1 MPLDIPEEDLQRCHD
16 VFGILSWRA
25 IKGQSIFITG
35 GTGFIGKWLL
45 ATLLDA
51 NEKLNLDCS
60 ITVLSRDPAAF
71 KHRNLIG
78 NRMLFGGKL
87 VRQPAFVQLKQGR
100 PEAVRVEG
108 GLADSDQIM
117 ANTLFLGTYPGLT
130 AEMHQAK
137 IGVIQ
142 SFAIGQRHV

>member
-16 VFGILSWRA
+16 LFGILSWRA
-25 IKGQSIFITG
+25 LKGQSIFITG
-35 GTGFIGKWLL
+35 GPRFIDKWLL

-51 NEKLNLDCS
+51 NEKLNWDCS

-78 NRMLFGGKL
+78 NRMLFGGNL
-87 VRQPAFVQLKQGR
+87 VRQPAIVQLKQGR

-117 ANTLFLGTYPGLT
+117 TNTLFLGTYPGLT
-130 AEMHQAK
+130 AEMLQAK

-142 SFAIGQRHV
+142 SFAIGQRHG